1 MTGLAFRS
9 ILIPLRL
16 LLTVAV
22 TLVFVAGTT
31 QVVFQQAMGLDG
43 VYWLIPIATAPL
55 AVGLTIDYDVFLI
68 SRVHETRLKGRSTSS
83 REEEKRGREDEKRRE
98 EPCSTNCG
106 RARCTVCGV
115 RCCVLCCAVCG
126 VRCAVLCAVRC
137 VLYTVCCMMICILK
151 HV

>member
-1 MTGLAFRS
+1 MMVAVIITVVFLMTGLAFRS

-55 AVGLTIDYDVFLI
+55 VVGLTIDYDVFLI
-68 SRVHETRLKGRSTSS
+68 SRVHETRLKGRSTSKRGEEQRRGAEKRS
-83 REEEKRGREDEKRRE
+83 REEEQRRAGEKRSRE
-98 EPCSTNCG
+98 EQERRGAEKS
-106 RARCTVCGV
+106 RRE
-115 RCCVLCCAVCG
+115 
-126 VRCAVLCAVRC
+126 
-137 VLYTVCCMMICILK
+137 K
-151 HV
+151 E